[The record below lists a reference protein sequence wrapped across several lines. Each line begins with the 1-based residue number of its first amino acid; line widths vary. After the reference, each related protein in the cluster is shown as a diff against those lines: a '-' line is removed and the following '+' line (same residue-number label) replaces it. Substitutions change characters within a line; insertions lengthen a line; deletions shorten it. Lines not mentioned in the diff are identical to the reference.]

1 MKHLAHISFLSLLLS
16 FTPTIAQT
24 SPGETEH
31 SSATGDN
38 PTPAPC
44 CNCISMEI
52 NKQHQMP
59 GEKQATP
66 EPDKQ
71 GNVSVEVIVRHTGAT
86 DCPQSVKFT
95 VSANGTDAPA
105 ALPDQNGTVAA
116 GESVTLTFVI
126 TPDESRMCEDWE
138 FTLTC
143 ENGSIYCDR
152 QEITVGC
159 VETCT
164 SCDGDTA
171 EPSAS
176 QPGGPSGDSS
186 GSGAQSSSASGSV
199 PVLGGN
205 PPSNFLGYDITF
217 SAIIPTTKSFGGM
230 TSGSLRFEARDFTF
244 PGRRGLIGNVSPD
257 FAVTSLT
264 DILSKVETK
273 AGAAAVVI
281 TDGPAQNGFT
291 VTHRDPAGSDFRTT
305 VISWLN
311 EGGLQRLRM
320 DSTYDGTTMRHEQT
334 QPQPGTLV
342 LQKGR
347 VIADGSFVPLHTESL
362 TKTSTP
368 GIRVYRRKVKERA
381 SGSHPWVIIS
391 DTVTTWERQ
400 IFGWMKTQEITDP
413 EGAAL
418 TSTWVYYQP
427 GDFSGPGAGI
437 VDDSP
442 TLHRAVGRLKHHIRY
457 DGYEEFHTY
466 SLFSHSVTTPYARD
480 VAGKTTV
487 STWDPGSKMNSIT
500 TRVGGTILSK
510 TVRTHSPGGMT
521 VDKYTSENEK
531 LTTLHTYRAVNQDFG
546 GKPEKTFHPDGTLTT
561 YSYQRDTLL
570 GGYTTIIEH
579 GARDLQNNGTTV
591 IKGTRTTTT
600 RNSRGTVILS
610 KTTAIGHGTGSD
622 VFSSMAVTGV
632 DNLGR
637 ALVTAHHAPAPVAV
651 GEAAT
656 ADDAA
661 YITST
666 SYSCC
671 GISSVTDMYGV
682 KTFHAYDGLRR
693 RIKTNTLGVT
703 IETVHTGT
711 PAADVLPGQ
720 NGENPDGSVCNV
732 FTEIHRYPE
741 EASNGISSTL
751 VDNNANRISESRRN
765 LSGTRRESHS
775 PDPTALDE
783 EGKPKPGALAAT
795 ISTTTFK
802 PASGISTR
810 TVTETPD
817 GFEQATD
824 SFLDGRTHKTTG
836 VLSPQMEY
844 GYTVN
849 PTGELT
855 TRSYLD
861 DANPRETTA
870 TQSDRAGRTLRI
882 SYMDGA
888 FATMT
893 YNTAGQL
900 TKSTDPDGV
909 TTLYGYNSRGER
921 TVTALDLPEDE
932 DTPPNGAITY
942 GTDTIQFSETD
953 PASGTI
959 NGVTGPV
966 WKTTSKVWYKD
977 ESNQVVE
984 ATVSTALRSRNGLS
998 SSTESIGVDNTSTS
1012 LTTLSGNGNW
1022 TTTRTNPDNT
1032 TDTETYAAGLL
1043 QVSENKDSNGA
1054 AVFSIAYDYDP
1065 LNRPFSQFDSRLA
1078 PSLVPTDVPEFSYS
1092 RTTTSYLSATADF
1105 IESIT
1110 VPRVGSTAARTT
1122 YFTYDIRGRRI
1133 NVNAP
1138 DSLDA
1143 NGNNLTNVTNTAY
1156 NPDGTVL
1163 ETSGAQTYRTTHTY
1177 DYAQR
1182 MVGMT
1187 TYGTETATTTW
1198 KYSEDRGFLTEKIHP
1213 GEINDETASAD
1224 YGYTAAGRLRTRTW
1238 ERGVTTT
1245 YGYDKGGRRTST
1257 DYSDTTPDVSITYD
1271 ALNRPDEV
1279 TSGTATWDYEYDPVT
1294 LRLLS
1299 ETHPLGGT
1307 STERVLTR
1315 SYDSLSRPDGFALGI
1330 PADPDLDHSVSYGF
1344 DDAGR
1349 YNNVTGAGK
1358 SFDYTYTAGDLID
1371 TVTGPEHT
1379 VTNTW
1384 DIPRRTLY
1392 SKNNEVDSATVSQY
1406 TYGVNNIGQRET
1418 VQTTG
1423 SAFGNTN
1430 RGWAWGY
1437 DSLGQATKAVN
1448 AADTAMNR
1456 AYAFDGIG
1464 NRTSATNGTGGSA
1477 TTVGYT
1483 PNDLNQYETINPGT
1497 AVNPT
1502 YDADGNLRNDA
1513 GINALTYGLKYE
1525 WDAENRL
1532 IAVSKAD
1539 DTLIATYTYDYMSR
1553 RIRKTTTAAAYPY
1566 QSASDTAYLY
1576 DGWNVVAEYSISG
1589 GSTVALVQAY
1599 TWGLDLSGSMQGAG
1613 GVGGLLSIHRGPE
1626 IDENDNRTWSD
1637 TFYPTY
1643 DGNGNVSE
1651 YLDKDGDEAAHF
1663 EYDPF
1668 GRLVS
1673 TTGTPAVFTYRF
1685 STKPQD
1691 FETGLYY
1698 YGYRYYDPQT
1708 GRWPSRDPIEEQG
1721 GINLYGFLG
1730 NDGVNDWDFLGL
1742 QEVVGGALG
1751 DESLS
1756 YTWTQ
1761 PRADGTDFTPN
1772 GESNFEISF
1781 SASKEKCEMTVTI
1794 KINFVN
1800 RAIPE
1805 GFYKNRPGY
1814 RRATQAE
1821 IDAAIIKFQA
1831 GIDQKWGGHQICCD
1845 SLSGRK
1851 NLIGNRVTLDK
1862 KYCCC
1867 DLKFLIKNDPSG
1879 TKVGVFHL
1887 PEAIA
1892 NQHNWNISNPKF
1904 TPEETGGHEIGHFL
1918 GNVDEYL
1925 GSSNPV
1931 SNGKPYGPPIPE
1943 KPDPASIMNNPKANA
1958 LEKHFHRIMAT
1969 LEKSSNAE
1977 NCKLNMKK

>member
-186 GSGAQSSSASGSV
+186 GSGVQSSSASGSA

-257 FAVTSLT
+257 FGITSLT
-264 DILSKVETK
+264 DILSKVETR

-291 VTHRDPAGSDFRTT
+291 VTHRDPAGTDFRTT

-320 DSTYDGTTMRHEQT
+320 DSTYDGATMRHEQT

-427 GDFSGPGAGI
+427 GEFSGPGAGI

-466 SLFSHSVTTPYARD
+466 SLFSHSVTTPYAGN
-480 VAGKTTV
+480 VAGKTTL

-531 LTTLHTYRAVNQDFG
+531 LTTLHIYRSVNQDFG

-570 GGYTTIIEH
+570 GGYTTIIEQ

-610 KTTAIGHGTGSD
+610 MTTAIGHGTGSS

-637 ALVTAHHAPAPVAV
+637 ALVTAHHPATATPD
-651 GEAAT
+651 GEAAAVT
-656 ADDAA
+656 GGAA

-671 GISSVTDMYGV
+671 GISSETDMYGV

-783 EGKPKPGALAAT
+783 EGKAKPGALAAT

-824 SFLDGRTHKTTG
+824 SFLDGRTYKTTG
-836 VLSPQMEY
+836 VLAPHMEY

-849 PTGELT
+849 PTGELI

-861 DANPRETTA
+861 DGTPRETTA
-870 TQSDRAGRTLRI
+870 TQSDRAGRTVRI

-888 FATMT
+888 LATMT

-900 TKSTDPDGV
+900 IKSTDPDGV
-909 TTLYGYNSRGER
+909 ITRMAYNNRGEQ
-921 TVTALDLPEDE
+921 TVTAIDLS
-932 DTPPNGAITY
+932 PNSESITY
-942 GTDTIQFSETD
+942 GTDTVQFSETD

-984 ATVSTALRSRNGLS
+984 ATVSTALRSANGLS
-998 SSTESIGVDNTSTS
+998 SSTESIGVDSLSISATALAGNGEWTSTQ
-1012 LTTLSGNGNW
+1012 
-1022 TTTRTNPDNT
+1022 TNPDGSKSVASY
-1032 TDTETYAAGLL
+1032 EGGLL
-1043 QVSENKDSNGA
+1043 RSTAVRDSANALIDSVTYG
-1054 AVFSIAYDYDP
+1054 YDS
-1065 LNRPFSQFDSRLA
+1065 LNRTISQ
-1078 PSLVPTDVPEFSYS
+1078 TDLRRGAIQLLPANFLPGAY
-1092 RTTTSYLSATADF
+1092 TSILTNYVSNTADH
-1105 IESIT
+1105 
-1110 VPRVGSTAARTT
+1110 VKSTGEPVNLLTH
-1122 YFTYDIRGRRI
+1122 YTYDIRGRRI
-1133 NVNAP
+1133 TVDAP
-1138 DSLDA
+1138 DTNVIDTDGTTTNSL
-1143 NGNNLTNVTNTAY
+1143 NVTNTAY

-1163 ETSGAQTYRTTHTY
+1163 ETSGAQTYRTTNTY

-1182 MVGMT
+1182 MVTMT
-1187 TYGTETATTTW
+1187 TYGTETATTEW
-1198 KYSEDRGFLTEKIHP
+1198 QYSPTRGFLTEKNHH
-1213 GEINDETASAD
+1213 GETDNGNVSAD
-1224 YGYTAAGRLRTRTW
+1224 ADYTYTAAGRLLSRKW
-1238 ERGVTTT
+1238 ERGVLTTYIHDNAGRVIIT
-1245 YGYDKGGRRTST
+1245 DYTDSTPDVLTSYDALGRPITIKSGAGNLVDGVFTIANPIASSSFLYNFGNLATDTETITYKLPGQSTFTRVLDRSQDYLRRNDGWQLRNGASVEHAASYGYDS
-1257 DYSDTTPDVSITYD
+1257 
-1271 ALNRPDEV
+1271 
-1279 TSGTATWDYEYDPVT
+1279 
-1294 LRLLS
+1294 
-1299 ETHPLGGT
+1299 
-1307 STERVLTR
+1307 
-1315 SYDSLSRPDGFALGI
+1315 
-1330 PADPDLDHSVSYGF
+1330 
-1344 DDAGR
+1344 AGR
-1349 YNNVTGAGK
+1349 MNRVDPSYPFPGSPAFT
-1358 SFDYTYTAGDLID
+1358 YTYEANSYSMIK
-1371 TVTGPEHT
+1371 TVTGPAHT

-1384 DIPRRTLY
+1384 NQYRDILTSRQNKAGTINR
-1392 SKNNEVDSATVSQY
+1392 SGY
-1406 TYGVNNIGQRET
+1406 TYGVNEIGQRT
-1418 VQTTG
+1418 DLTTTFDLG
-1423 SAFGNTN
+1423 GDLTSNPGDTD
-1430 RGWAWGY
+1430 WGY
-1437 DSLGQATKAVN
+1437 NSRGEVAKA
-1448 AADTAMNR
+1448 DHTIPGLDR
-1456 AYAFDGIG
+1456 AYVFDGIG
-1464 NRTSATNGTGGSA
+1464 NRLKSAEGTTNPADPSAKLYTSTA
-1477 TTVGYT
+1477 
-1483 PNDLNQYETINPGT
+1483 LNQYDAIGTLNPD
-1497 AVNPT
+1497 
-1502 YDADGNLRNDA
+1502 YDPDGNMTNGPIPADPGVNSIL
-1513 GINALTYGLKYE
+1513 E

-1532 IAVSKAD
+1532 VEVQVG
-1539 DTLIATYTYDYMSR
+1539 TGGPLVRYHYDAQSR
-1553 RIRKTTTAAAYPY
+1553 RIAETIGVSTKIHV
-1566 QSASDTAYLY
+1566 Y
-1576 DGWNVVAEYSISG
+1576 DGWNPIAEYSISNNNYAI
-1589 GSTVALVQAY
+1589 SRAY
-1599 TWGLDLSGSMQGAG
+1599 TWGIDLSGSMQGAG
-1613 GVGGLLSIHRGPE
+1613 GVGGLLAVTDSTG
-1626 IDENDNRTWSD
+1626 TY
-1637 TFYPTY
+1637 YPTY

-1651 YLDKDGDEAAHF
+1651 YLNSAGTVVAHY

-1668 GRLVS
+1668 GR
-1673 TTGTPAVFTYRF
+1673 TTLATGSKPNDFAHRF
-1685 STKPQD
+1685 STKPLD
-1691 FETGLYY
+1691 LATGLYY
-1698 YGYRYYDPQT
+1698 YGYRWYDPMT
-1708 GRWPSRDPIEEQG
+1708 GRWPSRDPIGERG
-1721 GINLYGFLG
+1721 GINLYGFVG
-1730 NDGVNDWDFLGL
+1730 NDGVNLWDYL
-1742 QEVVGGALG
+1742 QQ
-1751 DESLS
+1751 D
-1756 YTWTQ
+1756 
-1761 PRADGTDFTPN
+1761 
-1772 GESNFEISF
+1772 
-1781 SASKEKCEMTVTI
+1781 
-1794 KINFVN
+1794 
-1800 RAIPE
+1800 
-1805 GFYKNRPGY
+1805 
-1814 RRATQAE
+1814 
-1821 IDAAIIKFQA
+1821 
-1831 GIDQKWGGHQICCD
+1831 
-1845 SLSGRK
+1845 
-1851 NLIGNRVTLDK
+1851 
-1862 KYCCC
+1862 
-1867 DLKFLIKNDPSG
+1867 
-1879 TKVGVFHL
+1879 
-1887 PEAIA
+1887 
-1892 NQHNWNISNPKF
+1892 NI
-1904 TPEETGGHEIGHFL
+1904 
-1918 GNVDEYL
+1918 
-1925 GSSNPV
+1925 
-1931 SNGKPYGPPIPE
+1931 
-1943 KPDPASIMNNPKANA
+1943 
-1958 LEKHFHRIMAT
+1958 
-1969 LEKSSNAE
+1969 
-1977 NCKLNMKK
+1977 